1 MPLVEPEPPSSN
13 AVGNRSHITRT
24 HDLEQS
30 VVNLRA
36 KSDGNA
42 ASSFTFTGVSCAICL
57 SCSHR
62 LYKGHLLNRNVLA
75 ALGVSEECASRNAR
89 STSVGALLLRAVV
102 LLSLPF
108 KSWSVILGDQSV
120 QHCLA

>member
-13 AVGNRSHITRT
+13 AVGDRPHITRT
-24 HDLEQS
+24 HDLEQG

-42 ASSFTFTGVSCAICL
+42 PSSFTFTGVSCATCL

-62 LYKGHLLNRNVLA
+62 LYKEHLINRFRCKGQPQLTPQH
-75 ALGVSEECASRNAR
+75 AR
-89 STSVGALLLRAVV
+89 FGSCPRQEDGLVTLERFGC
-102 LLSLPF
+102 
-108 KSWSVILGDQSV
+108 WE
-120 QHCLA
+120 

>member
-42 ASSFTFTGVSCAICL
+42 ASSFTFTGVSCATCL

-62 LYKGHLLNRNVLA
+62 LYKEHLINRFRCKGQPQLTPQH
-75 ALGVSEECASRNAR
+75 AR
-89 STSVGALLLRAVV
+89 FGSCPRQEDGLVTLERFGC
-102 LLSLPF
+102 
-108 KSWSVILGDQSV
+108 WE
-120 QHCLA
+120 

>member
-1 MPLVEPEPPSSN
+1 MPLVEPEPLSSN
-13 AVGNRSHITRT
+13 AVGDRPHITRT

-57 SCSHR
+57 SCSTHFT
-62 LYKGHLLNRNVLA
+62 H
-75 ALGVSEECASRNAR
+75 
-89 STSVGALLLRAVV
+89 TH
-102 LLSLPF
+102 SLTR
-108 KSWSVILGDQSV
+108 
-120 QHCLA
+120 

>member
-13 AVGNRSHITRT
+13 AVGNRAHITRT

-62 LYKGHLLNRNVLA
+62 LYKGHLLNRF
-75 ALGVSEECASRNAR
+75 R
-89 STSVGALLLRAVV
+89 SCLRQEDGLVT
-102 LLSLPF
+102 LERF
-108 KSWSVILGDQSV
+108 GRWE
-120 QHCLA
+120 